1 MPKCPKC
8 GKKFGSLQ
16 ALNDHFRSLH
26 PNEKFVAPKQA
37 SSGRMLLVIVIIII
51 VAMGSV
57 VGYLI
62 YVQSNPKPQH
72 ICFSC
77 VGTPVSSALYQNL
90 SGVSTSTLNL
100 IGSGTGVT
108 SLSTIPSSSTNGSM
122 TNNGKP
128 EVLYIGGEF
137 CPFCAAQR
145 WSLIVALAKFGTF
158 SNLSLWLSSST
169 DVWSNTA
176 TFSFQNA
183 SYTSQYISFV
193 AVEHYGQTSGVVLQP
208 LTTSEQN
215 VWNSYDSG
223 GSIPFIDIDNK
234 YTNGNTGSQYQPW
247 VLRVGENGNDG
258 GNAPYN
264 WTQIAS
270 QLNNTSG
277 LVPQSI
283 DGAAN
288 NLISAICSV
297 TGGQPTSV
305 CSQSF
310 AKQTLAIIPE
320 LHSSGGQPIIS
331 VVRPIKFT
339 EPVV

>member
-16 ALNDHFRSLH
+16 ALNDHFRSVH
-26 PNEKFVAPKQA
+26 PQDKFVAPKQA
-37 SSGRMLLVIVIIII
+37 SSGRLLLVIVIIVI
-51 VAMGSV
+51 VVMGSV
-57 VGYLI
+57 IGYLI
-62 YVQSNPKPQH
+62 YVQTTQKPAN

-77 VGTPVSSALYQNL
+77 VGQPVSTALYQNL

-137 CPFCAAQR
+137 CPFCAAER
-145 WSLIVALAKFGTF
+145 WALIVALAKFGTF
-158 SNLSLWLSSST
+158 SNLSLWLSSGT

-183 SYTSQYISFV
+183 TYTSQYISFV
-193 AVEHYGQTSGVVLQP
+193 AVEHYGNSSGVTLQP
-208 LTTSEQN
+208 LTTSQQN
-215 VWNSYDSG
+215 VWSQYDSE
-223 GSIPFIDIDNK
+223 GSIPFVDIDNK
-234 YTNGNTGSQYQPW
+234 YTNGNAGSLYQPW
-247 VLRVGENGNDG
+247 VLRVGENANDG

-277 LVPQSI
+277 LIPQSI

-288 NLISAICSV
+288 NLISAICSA
-297 TGGQPTSV
+297 TGGQPSSV

-320 LHSSGGQPIIS
+320 LHGSSGQPIIS
-331 VVRPIKFT
+331 VIRPIKLS
-339 EPVV
+339 ELVV